1 MTTKE
6 SNDIIAKA
14 AIRPTSIRILVY
26 KAISELE
33 DTFSL
38 ADLEDQL
45 PTIDKSSI
53 FRALT
58 LFHEHHLIHSIND
71 GSGFMKYCL
80 CHNHGSCQ
88 KEEVHAHFHCEI
100 CNKTLEEVH
109 AHFHCEICNKT
120 FCIDSYTI
128 PDIVTLEAFII
139 KEVNFVIKG
148 ICAKCTSKHK

>member
-58 LFHEHHLIHSIND
+58 LFHKHHLIHSIDD

-88 KEEVHAHFHCEI
+88 KEEVHAHFY
-100 CNKTLEEVH
+100 
-109 AHFHCEICNKT
+109 CEICNKT
-120 FCIDSYTI
+120 FCLDSYAI
-128 PDIVTLEAFII
+128 PDIVTPEAFII

-148 ICAKCTSKHK
+148 ICAKCASKHK